1 MKYIGMNGVLTDAA
15 AAVVH
20 VSDHGFLYGMGLFE
34 TFRTYNGL
42 PFLLDRHLRR
52 MSEGC
57 RMLGIPFQMNEE
69 EWTELIS
76 RLMEANGLKE
86 AYIRYTVSA
95 GEEAFGLPVGGYSRP
110 NHVLFARAL
119 PTLSPDP
126 AKRSKALYLL
136 HTRRSTP
143 ESGVRLKSLHYMNN
157 IVAKRELAGYEEA
170 SPLPA
175 EGLMLTSD
183 GYICEG
189 IVSNVFFVKDGVLHT
204 PDLST
209 GALGG
214 ITREFVMELSR
225 GLGIRALEGMYTW
238 NDLKQADE
246 VFLTGSVQEI
256 TPVTRLIEPDRQS
269 RRVGSGSHG
278 PVTERLLRLYHQ
290 KAGVKE

>member
-34 TFRTYNGL
+34 TFRTYNRQ

-57 RMLGIPFQMNEE
+57 RMLDIPFEVDE
-69 EWTELIS
+69 KGLAELIS
-76 RLMEANGLKE
+76 RLMEANGLE
-86 AYIRYTVSA
+86 DAYIRYTVSA
-95 GEEAFGLPVGGYSRP
+95 GEEAFGLPAGSYSRP
-110 NHVLFARAL
+110 NHILFVRAL
-119 PTLSPDP
+119 PLLSPDP

-136 HTRRSTP
+136 HTRRNTP

-157 IVAKRELAGYEEA
+157 IMAKRELAGYEGA

-175 EGLMLTSD
+175 EGLMLTAD
-183 GYICEG
+183 GFLCEG
-189 IVSNVFFVKDGVLHT
+189 IVSNLFFVKDGVLHT
-204 PDLST
+204 PELST

-214 ITREFVMELSR
+214 ITREFVLELSR
-225 GLGIRALEGMYTW
+225 SCGKHALEGLYTW
-238 NDLKQADE
+238 NDLIEADE

-256 TPVTRLIEPDRQS
+256 TPVIRLVEPHGEVRQ
-269 RRVGSGSHG
+269 VGSGKYG
-278 PVTERLLRLYHQ
+278 PVTELLLKAYHQ
-290 KAGVKE
+290 KAGVNV

>member
-1 MKYIGMNGVLTDAA
+1 MKYIGMNGVLTEAA

-57 RMLGIPFQMNEE
+57 RMLGISFEADE
-69 EWTELIS
+69 KELAELIS
-76 RLMEANGLKE
+76 RLMKANGLVD

-95 GEEAFGLPVGGYSRP
+95 GEEAFGLPAGGYSRP

-119 PTLSPDP
+119 PPLSPDP
-126 AKRSKALYLL
+126 CKRSKALYLL

-157 IVAKRELAGYEEA
+157 IMAKRELAGYEGA
-170 SPLPA
+170 PPLPA
-175 EGLMLTSD
+175 EGLMLTAD
-183 GYICEG
+183 GFLCEG

-204 PDLST
+204 PELST

-214 ITREFVMELSR
+214 ITREFVLELARSS
-225 GLGIRALEGMYTW
+225 GIHALEGLYVW
-238 NDLKQADE
+238 NDLLEADE

-256 TPVTRLIEPDRQS
+256 TPVTRLVEPYGEVRH
-269 RRVGSGSHG
+269 VGSGEYG
-278 PVTERLLRLYHQ
+278 PVTGRLLKTYHQ
-290 KAGVKE
+290 KAGVKV

>member
-1 MKYIGMNGVLTDAA
+1 MKYIGMNGVLTAAA
-15 AAVVH
+15 AAVIH

-57 RMLGIPFQMNEE
+57 RMLGIPFEADE
-69 EWTELIS
+69 KGLTELIS
-76 RLMEANGLKE
+76 QLMEVNELE
-86 AYIRYTVSA
+86 DAYIRYTVSA
-95 GEEAFGLPVGGYSRP
+95 GEEAFGLPVGSYSHP

-119 PTLSPDP
+119 PPLSADP

-157 IVAKRELAGYEEA
+157 IMAKRELSGYETA

-175 EGLMLTSD
+175 EGLMLTHE
-183 GYICEG
+183 GNICEG
-189 IVSNVFFVKDGVLHT
+189 IVSNLFFVKDGALHT
-204 PDLST
+204 PHLST

-214 ITREFVMELSR
+214 ITREFVLELS
-225 GLGIRALEGMYTW
+225 LSSGIHALEGLYTW
-238 NDLKQADE
+238 NDLIEADE

-256 TPVTRLIEPDRQS
+256 TPVVRLVEPQGEVRQ
-269 RRVGSGSHG
+269 VGNGQCG
-278 PVTERLLRLYHQ
+278 PVTELLLKAYHQ
-290 KAGVKE
+290 KAGGGV